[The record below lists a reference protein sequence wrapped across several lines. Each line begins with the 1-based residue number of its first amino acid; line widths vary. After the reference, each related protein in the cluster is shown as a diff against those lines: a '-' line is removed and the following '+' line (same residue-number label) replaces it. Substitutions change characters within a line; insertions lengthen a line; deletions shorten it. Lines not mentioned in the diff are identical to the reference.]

1 MASPSTG
8 WHQVYCLVTE
18 AHVRKQQLAK
28 GCTPQRQRQRCEPA
42 TCWSKV
48 QQSNHLLLSLHF
60 NGHFPGKPELAG
72 VNQGKGWWR
81 WRWHLV
87 WSHKSCKLQSNHH
100 HQQTNI
106 KFFFTS
112 QMPFLLP
119 NQQCQSTEGEISHSM
134 DLLTPSSPGVFQLCL
149 WPATAPAYLG
159 GGLPCLSSA
168 LWCQYPNHLL
178 LLLFNFKMSVQYSD
192 APRSIHSLVAK
203 AMFFQPDK
211 RWQITIK
218 NYLHMTG
225 KAPGQNYSKIT
236 VISLHSR

>member
-72 VNQGKGWWR
+72 VYQGKGWWR

-87 WSHKSCKLQSNHH
+87 WSHKSCKLSQIITTNKPTSSFFLQARCPSCCPTNSVKALKGKYRIPWTCLPQAHLGSSNSVSDQQQLLLILGEGCHAS
-100 HQQTNI
+100 HQP
-106 KFFFTS
+106 S
-112 QMPFLLP
+112 DA
-119 NQQCQSTEGEISHSM
+119 STPTTYYYYC
-134 DLLTPSSPGVFQLCL
+134 LTLK
-149 WPATAPAYLG
+149 
-159 GGLPCLSSA
+159 CLSNIQMHQEAS
-168 LWCQYPNHLL
+168 
-178 LLLFNFKMSVQYSD
+178 
-192 APRSIHSLVAK
+192 
-203 AMFFQPDK
+203 
-211 RWQITIK
+211 
-218 NYLHMTG
+218 
-225 KAPGQNYSKIT
+225 T
-236 VISLHSR
+236 V